1 MIEIDGSYGE
11 GGGQIIRAAIAMSA
25 ITGKPVRITNIRA
38 NRSNPGLQAQHLTG
52 VKAAAELCNAKLK
65 GAELHSTEIEFSP
78 GKIKTGGFR
87 FDIGTAGAITL
98 VLQTLIPICAF
109 APGVVR
115 LEIKG
120 GTHALHAPP
129 IEYFQNIFCDYAEK
143 FGLIVNCKVEKYGF
157 FPKGGGVVKVS
168 VKPIKNGKP
177 LDLTE
182 RGKLLDVKVYSVASE
197 DLRGANV
204 SDRQVAGFR
213 QNVNPDFSVKGF
225 TSYVKALSTGSAVYA
240 HALFEHC
247 KLGCSALGE
256 RGKKAEN
263 VGKECADGLMKEI
276 NSAATVDKHL
286 ADQLIP
292 FLGLFG
298 GEFVTSEI
306 TEHTKTGIWVVEKF
320 VEKKFKVEGNKIS
333 VMR

>member
-1 MIEIDGSYGE
+1 MIQIDGSHGE
-11 GGGQIIRAAIAMSA
+11 GGGQIIRTAIAMSA

-65 GAELHSTEIEFSP
+65 GAELRSTEIEFIP

-98 VLQTLIPICAF
+98 VLQTLIPIAAF
-109 APGVVR
+109 APGTVR

-120 GTHALHAPP
+120 GTHAMHSPP
-129 IEYFQNIFCDYAEK
+129 IEYFENVFCDYAEK
-143 FGLIVNCKVEKYGF
+143 FGLFCTQVILKYGF
-157 FPKGGGVVKVS
+157 FPKGGGVVKVE
-168 VKPIKNGKP
+168 VKPIKNGRP
-177 LDLTE
+177 LALTE

-197 DLRGANV
+197 DLKAANV
-204 SDRQVAGFR
+204 TDRQVAGFR
-213 QNVNPDFSVKGF
+213 ANVNADFSVKSF
-225 TSYVKALSTGSAVYA
+225 TNYVATLSTGSAVYA
-240 HALFEHC
+240 HALFENC

-256 RGKKAEN
+256 RGKKAED
-263 VGKECADGLMKEI
+263 VGKECAEGLMKEV
-276 NSAATVDKHL
+276 NSSATVDKHL

-306 TEHTKTGIWVVEKF
+306 TEHTKTNIWVVEQF
-320 VEKKFKVEGNKIS
+320 VDKKFKVEGNKIS
-333 VMR
+333 I